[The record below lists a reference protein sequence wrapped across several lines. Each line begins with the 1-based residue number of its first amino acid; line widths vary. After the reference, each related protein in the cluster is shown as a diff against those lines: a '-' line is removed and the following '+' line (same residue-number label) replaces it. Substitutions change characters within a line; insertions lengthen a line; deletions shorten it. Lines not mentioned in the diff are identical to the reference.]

1 MAETLRFDVLG
12 KGDAS
17 DLERLASAV
26 DRFADRLKALDRVKA
41 NPEVD
46 LDTKKAERQVGAFA
60 ENLKRRIGR
69 AIDALPDIELD
80 ADSSDA
86 DRAIAG
92 IRSELAA
99 LSDKQVGVDIDTEA
113 ARRQVVEL
121 EQRLR
126 EISDVDVD
134 VSLRAD
140 IAAALAEL
148 RRASGEVDRLDGRTA
163 HVKVEVDR
171 GLGGSIIQI
180 AALGKALKTLALPA
194 AVVGGITA
202 LAPTVAALGSAAV
215 TAVGAVG
222 VLPGAL
228 LGVVAAGSAVIV
240 GLGGVGDALK
250 QAGAAEEAAGG
261 DAKKLEAANKK
272 LAESF
277 KNIAPAARE
286 FVVAVRGIAPAWKS
300 VKLDTQ
306 QALFA
311 GLGAEMQKLSAAYLP
326 SMRSGLTGVAGQ
338 FNLLAKDF
346 VGFATSARTVE
357 NVDAIF
363 RNTTSA
369 LEAARPAAQ
378 NLAAAFLDIG
388 VVGSELLPG
397 LAQGLT
403 DATGRFRTFIDQAR
417 QSGELK
423 QWIQSGIDALS
434 QLGSITVN
442 VGKTILNVFDAQKA
456 AGASLL
462 TTLDQLTAGMAA
474 WTASAEGQRVLV
486 DIFSE
491 IRATIDAV
499 MPGLQALGAA
509 AMQAVAAFANTGAL
523 QAAGQ
528 AFTAIAQA
536 VAPLLPVLAELAGGV
551 VNTLAAAFS
560 AAAAAVGPIVSAL
573 SGLLDVLGPIPA
585 AVIAMVL
592 AFKGLATV
600 GAAITGL
607 GASLAG
613 FAGKVGASETATS
626 RLATVFRGLG
636 TALPIVGAAL
646 VGLVALYDQVASK
659 ADESAK
665 AVAQGSMTM
674 QQAIAQEVTQLQNRN
689 AAYQAA
695 HVEGQELASA
705 QNAVAEATTGVA
717 NEQSL
722 LAQATQ
728 EVEAAYQ
735 QYRSTLTPF
744 AALQADVARAQG
756 ELQDAF
762 ARNDMDAAAAAQQ
775 RLSEASTRLQAA
787 QDGAAE
793 AAKTHADRINE
804 LSGAMQ
810 SQIGSALAY
819 EEAVKRTADAHTA
832 ANDALKAGGAD
843 SEEYKARVLDLAQ
856 AQEQQ
861 AQSAKRAVEAQLQGA
876 DANTKASAGL
886 QAYNLEL
893 LKLNDGTTAGQAAFV
908 KLASGLSQTGL
919 DALSATAKMT
929 GLKTEVLTLPDGKTV
944 TVVTSADTA
953 SIDSYKAQLDALV
966 AQQWQGTVTFVGDPS
981 RVNGQL
987 QQTVQFINGQRGV
1000 ISFDGNNQ
1008 PVLLTLGNT
1017 KYAIDA
1023 TTGTLQLLGNAA
1035 PGEADLSGFK
1045 LKIDQ
1050 TTGAVTFE
1058 AVTAPADAARDAA
1071 GQPVDAPV
1079 NLTPN
1084 TGPSDTARTNA
1095 GAPVDAPVNLNPNAG
1110 PVDAAKAAAAAPT
1123 SSTHTINVDAGP
1135 VNAAKVAAQGASA
1148 SIHTI
1153 NVDAGPVQQAVTAAQ
1168 VATQS
1173 MHTLNCDDRAVL
1185 DAKRNAEQATSSMH
1199 TINCNDSAVR
1209 SAKAAAQR
1217 ATSSTHTIHVVTV
1230 GAGPP
1235 RAIGAYTT
1243 PRAEGAYAAPM
1254 AAGGMRR
1261 MSAARAEIVPPRQP
1275 RVIGDR
1281 MQGDEAFIPINRS
1294 ARSQSILNTA
1304 ANRMG
1309 FDVTPQGAAAPDA
1322 LLSSMRAA
1330 ASQRPATP
1338 GGGLG
1343 AALRELNATLRD
1355 RDQPRNGAT
1364 VNNNFYTD
1372 LRAAADD
1379 VAKTSRRQAALG
1391 LFG

>member
-1 MAETLRFDVLG
+1 VAETLRFDVLG

-46 LDTKKAERQVGAFA
+46 LDTKKATRQVGAFA

-69 AIDALPDIELD
+69 AIDSLPDIELD

-86 DRAIAG
+86 DRAISE
-92 IRSELAA
+92 IRGSLAA
-99 LSDKQVGVDIDTEA
+99 LSDKEIGVDIDTET
-113 ARRQVVEL
+113 ARRQVVDL
-121 EQRLR
+121 ERRLR
-126 EISDVDVD
+126 ELSDVDID
-134 VSLRAD
+134 VALRAD
-140 IAAALAEL
+140 VESALGEL
-148 RRASGEVDRLDGRTA
+148 RRATGEVDRLDGRKA
-163 HVKVEVDR
+163 SIKVDVDR
-171 GLGGSIIQI
+171 GLGDSIVQV
-180 AALGKALKTLALPA
+180 AALGRALKTLAIPA
-194 AVVGGITA
+194 AAVA
-202 LAPTVAALGSAAV
+202 AAPTIAAIGSAAV

-222 VLPGAL
+222 VLPGVL
-228 LGVVAAGSAVIV
+228 LAAGAAAATLKV
-240 GLGGVGDALK
+240 GLSGVGDALK
-250 QAGAAEEAAGG
+250 NLD
-261 DAKKLEAANKK
+261 DAKKFGEALAK
-272 LAESF
+272 L
-277 KNIAPAARE
+277 APAAQE
-286 FVVAVRGIAPAWKS
+286 FAVAVRDIAPAWKS
-300 VKLDTQ
+300 VRLDTQ

-326 SMRSGLTGVAGQ
+326 SIRAGLGGFAGEL
-338 FNLLAKDF
+338 NALAKDF
-346 VGFATSARTVE
+346 VTFATQARTVE

-397 LAQGLT
+397 LSSELT
-403 DATGRFRTFIDQAR
+403 AATGRFRTFIDQAR
-417 QSGELK
+417 RSGELQ
-423 QWIQSGIDALS
+423 QWMQAGIDTVK
-434 QLGSITVN
+434 QLGSITAN
-442 VGKTILNVFDAQKA
+442 TGRTLLNVFSAQKA
-456 AGASLL
+456 AGVELL
-462 TTLDQLTAGMAA
+462 GTLDRLTEASAA

-499 MPGLQALGAA
+499 QPGLQALAVSA
-509 AMQAVAAFANTGAL
+509 LQAVAAFANTGAL

-551 VNTLAAAFS
+551 VNTLAASFS
-560 AAAAAVGPIVSAL
+560 AVAAAVGPIVSAL
-573 SGLLDVLGPIPA
+573 SGLLGALGPIPA

-600 GAAITGL
+600 GAAIAGL
-607 GASLAG
+607 GTSLAG
-613 FAGKVGASETATS
+613 MATKVGASETATT
-626 RLATVFRGLG
+626 RLTSVFRALG
-636 TALPIVGAAL
+636 TAVPIAGAAL

-659 ADESAK
+659 ATESAK
-665 AVAQGSMTM
+665 AVADGSMSM

-705 QNAVAEATTGVA
+705 QGALAEATTGVA
-717 NEQSL
+717 DQQSL
-722 LAQATQ
+722 LAEATRT
-728 EVEAAYQ
+728 VEAAYQ
-735 QYRSTLTPF
+735 EYRSTLTPF

-756 ELQDAF
+756 ELNDAVAQF
-762 ARNDMDAAAAAQQ
+762 GASSPQATSAADRLRTADEALKTAQ
-775 RLSEASTRLQAA
+775 E
-787 QDGAAE
+787 GAAD

-819 EEAVKRTADAHTA
+819 EEAVQRTADAHKE
-832 ANDALKAGGAD
+832 ANDALKQGGAD

-861 AQSAKRAVEAQLQGA
+861 AQAASRAVEAQLQGA
-876 DANTKASAGL
+876 DASVVASAKL
-886 QAYNLEL
+886 NAYNLEL
-893 LKLNDGTTAGQAAFV
+893 LKLNDGSAAGQAAFV

-919 DALSATAKMT
+919 DALSAAAKMT
-929 GLKTEVLTLPDGKTV
+929 GLKTEILTLPDGRTV

-953 SIDSYKAQLDALV
+953 SIDTYKQQLDALV
-966 AQQWQGTVTFVGDPS
+966 AQQWVGTVTVVGDPT
-981 RVNGQL
+981 RVNDTLNQVV
-987 QQTVQFINGQRGV
+987 TFANGQTGT
-1000 ISFDGNNQ
+1000 ITLNGNSQ
-1008 PVLLTLGNT
+1008 PVQALIGQT
-1017 KYAIDA
+1017 KYNIDA
-1023 TTGTLQLLGNAA
+1023 TTGVLTIDGNPA
-1035 PGEADLSGFK
+1035 PGEADLSGLK

-1050 TTGAVTFE
+1050 TTGTITLE
-1058 AVTAPADAARDAA
+1058 GNPA
-1071 GQPVDAPV
+1071 
-1079 NLTPN
+1079 
-1084 TGPSDTARTNA
+1084 
-1095 GAPVDAPVNLNPNAG
+1095 
-1110 PVDAAKAAAAAPT
+1110 PVDAAKAQAEQPSTSDHTINPQTGAVDGAKTNAQAPTASDHTINPQTGAVDGARATVQAPT

-1135 VNAAKVAAQGASA
+1135 VNAAKIAAQGASA

-1153 NVDAGPVQQAVTAAQ
+1153 NVDAGPVQQAVQAAQ
-1168 VATQS
+1168 VATSS
-1173 MHTLNCDDRAVL
+1173 MHTLNCDDKAVV
-1185 DAKRNAEQATSSMH
+1185 DAKGRAEQATNSMH

-1217 ATSSTHTIHVVTV
+1217 ATSSTHTIHVRVV
-1230 GAGPP
+1230 GAPVP
-1235 RAIGAYTT
+1235 RAAGGYAT

-1275 RVIGDR
+1275 RLIGDR

-1294 ARSQSILNTA
+1294 ARSESILNTA

-1309 FDVTPQGAAAPDA
+1309 FDLVPHGGTSPDA
-1322 LLSSMRAA
+1322 VLSSMRAA
-1330 ASQRPATP
+1330 ASQRPATH
-1338 GGGLG
+1338 GGGL
-1343 AALRELNATLRD
+1343 ATALRELNANLRALEH
-1355 RDQPRNGAT
+1355 PREGAT

-1372 LRAAADD
+1372 LRHAADD
-1379 VAKTSRRQAALG
+1379 VAKTTRRQAALG
-1391 LFG
+1391 IFE